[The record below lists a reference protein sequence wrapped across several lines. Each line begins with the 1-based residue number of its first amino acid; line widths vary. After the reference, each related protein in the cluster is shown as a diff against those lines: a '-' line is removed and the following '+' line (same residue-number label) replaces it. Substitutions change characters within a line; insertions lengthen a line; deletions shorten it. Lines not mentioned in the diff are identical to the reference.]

1 MKRKMGNRICSPI
14 HALPEHTKNP
24 SLDDLQ
30 NMDLT
35 KEILKSLLSQGYL
48 GVELTKRFIAQKSKI
63 NTAIDLLHQEADDIA
78 EGRKK
83 GYSIEEVFGLK

>member
-1 MKRKMGNRICSPI
+1 MTRK
-14 HALPEHTKNP
+14 HTKNP

-48 GVELTKRFIAQKSKI
+48 GVELPKRFIAQKRKI
-63 NTAIDLLHQEADDIA
+63 KTAIDLLHQEADDIA
-78 EGRKK
+78 AGRKQ
-83 GYSIEEVFGLK
+83 GYTIEDVFGLK

>member
-1 MKRKMGNRICSPI
+1 VTRK
-14 HALPEHTKNP
+14 HTKNP

-30 NMDLT
+30 NMDFT
-35 KEILKSLLSQGYL
+35 KEILKSLHSKDYL
-48 GVELTKRFIAQKSKI
+48 GAELTKRFIAQKRKI

>member
-1 MKRKMGNRICSPI
+1 MTRK
-14 HALPEHTKNP
+14 HTKNP

-30 NMDLT
+30 NMDFT
-35 KEILKSLLSQGYL
+35 KEILKSLHSKDYL
-48 GVELTKRFIAQKSKI
+48 GAGLTKRFIAQKRKI

-83 GYSIEEVFGLK
+83 GYSIEEVF